1 MSSLTNRLE
10 LPPAKPAAS
19 TFLLQDDVNTRQIKH
34 QGGLIQ
40 AANPSK
46 ATDLPVAHHG
56 VVVRGR
62 SSASPSTAV
71 RVVDSY
77 RKKTFANSYK
87 PMGYLKSCCTSSIKE
102 KILIVDI
109 SIGWG

>member
-71 RVVDSY
+71 RVLA
-77 RKKTFANSYK
+77 FANSYK

-109 SIGWG
+109 STGWG